1 MMNILLFIGETITM
15 FALLLLCRKLF
26 GKIGLTAWIAIAPI
40 LANIQ
45 VSKNIDIFGMTAT
58 LGNVMFASIF
68 LAGDRLNENY
78 GKKDANRAILI
89 GFFSVLVYIVAT
101 QFMIIFK
108 PSDSDMVHEHM
119 VALFS
124 IAPRICFA
132 STSRWFLS
140 SVANIYIFDKMR
152 KKEGTKR
159 LWLRNNISTIIANCA
174 ENFGFAFIAFGG
186 VYSMKDIL
194 YIILT
199 TSILEIIIAVF
210 DTPFCYLSKI
220 NFFKKGDEPLTRNC

>member
-1 MMNILLFIGETITM
+1 
-15 FALLLLCRKLF
+15 
-26 GKIGLTAWIAIAPI
+26 
-40 LANIQ
+40 
-45 VSKNIDIFGMTAT
+45 
-58 LGNVMFASIF
+58 
-68 LAGDRLNENY
+68 
-78 GKKDANRAILI
+78 
-89 GFFSVLVYIVAT
+89 
-101 QFMIIFK
+101 
-108 PSDSDMVHEHM
+108 
-119 VALFS
+119 
-124 IAPRICFA
+124 
-132 STSRWFLS
+132 
-140 SVANIYIFDKMR
+140 MR